1 MISGN
6 EVSKPFAV
14 SDCCV
19 VPVSTVKSDEDSSVN
34 NRAIVALL
42 YALSTLNVVPE
53 KADNV
58 TNEPVP
64 DAGDTA
70 DESSVLNAIPR
81 TSLELSAAVVPA
93 APTVNSCTVLNVP
106 ELDKDHPRLDGLS
119 PNADNA

>member
-6 EVSKPFAV
+6 EVSDPFAV

-19 VPVSTVKSDEDSSVN
+19 VPVSTVNNDEDSSVN
-34 NRAIVALL
+34 ITAIVALL

-53 KADNV
+53 NAESV
-58 TNEPVP
+58 ANEPVP

-70 DESSVLNAIPR
+70 EESSVLNAIPR

-93 APTVNSCTVLNVP
+93 APTVNSSTVLNVP
-106 ELDKDHPRLDGLS
+106 ELDKDQLKLAGLS